1 MATRDAGGT
10 DPGGGGGEGT
20 GRPPG
25 DSISLSPF
33 SSPSRTDRRRGAGER
48 GLRGS
53 GGLRGGQRPSPLA
66 MARGQGSRSQAPED
80 MELETSTTQSSTS
93 TTNNLQTH
101 HDTIITPP
109 EHLHDSTFTRN
120 DDRHSTS
127 TPKGEKP
134 KNPETTKPKLPTP
147 PAYTVRGWTLNRTD
161 NKMYN
166 AAGESRV
173 MSSEEWRAIQLLDKQ
188 WRNKLER
195 RMKTHKPRPPGT
207 KPNPPKK
214 SRPLAITGTDTRT
227 TQTTNKHKLSS
238 TSNDD
243 TDAKKTKTDD
253 EQEEMQTDQTDWES
267 QSVKH
272 MTIRIQSSKTNAILT
287 QDDIQ
292 HINRV
297 MMRSLYAEAKGDFE
311 KWRKLQ
317 PDKMSLV
324 HPNHCI
330 RLRLTSEEGIEFW
343 KSFVP
348 TIPPRMEGGDKY
360 IFLAPGESLTE
371 KVCFFV
377 PDASFGEGK
386 DVDLELLTF
395 VIKAGNPLL
404 EKVDFTLRT
413 MGIDSNTLQSVMI
426 MELQTADRERCLG
439 PKPENPAD
447 RTDWKIKIGLSN
459 VNVKVAFAKSD
470 VRRQENAQARL
481 NKKATDKINDDPL
494 ESQDEDVN
502 LDKED
507 IDKLLSID
515 ADILTSET
523 IQETEIEVPGITKMT
538 GASSPTIDE

>member
-1 MATRDAGGT
+1 MD
-10 DPGGGGGEGT
+10 
-20 GRPPG
+20 
-25 DSISLSPF
+25 DSIL
-33 SSPSRTDRRRGAGER
+33 TKE
-48 GLRGS
+48 
-53 GGLRGGQRPSPLA
+53 
-66 MARGQGSRSQAPED
+66 SQ
-80 MELETSTTQSSTS
+80 
-93 TTNNLQTH
+93 
-101 HDTIITPP
+101 
-109 EHLHDSTFTRN
+109 
-120 DDRHSTS
+120 HSTS

-134 KNPETTKPKLPTP
+134 KNSTTTHKNKLPTP
-147 PAYTVRGWTLNRTD
+147 PSYTVRGWTLNRTE

-166 AAGESRV
+166 ADGESRV
-173 MSSEEWRAIQLLDKQ
+173 VTSEEWRAIQLLDKQ

-195 RMKTHKPRPPGT
+195 QSKRHIPRPPGT
-207 KPNPPKK
+207 KPNQTKRIKPI
-214 SRPLAITGTDTRT
+214 AITGPSAT
-227 TQTTNKHKLSS
+227 TTATTTNNKHKLSNTS
-238 TSNDD
+238 TED

-253 EQEEMQTDQTDWES
+253 EQEEMQTDQIDWES
-267 QSVKH
+267 QSIKH

-297 MMRSLYAEAKGDFE
+297 MMRSLYAVAEGDFE

-343 KSFVP
+343 KNFVP
-348 TIPPRMEGGDKY
+348 TIPPRMEGGDTY

-386 DVDLELLTF
+386 DVDLKLLTF
-395 VIKAGNPLL
+395 IIKAGNPLL

-413 MGIDSNTLQSVMI
+413 MGIDSNTMQSVMI

-439 PKPENPAD
+439 PKPKNPAD

-470 VRRQENAQARL
+470 ERKQEHAQARL
-481 NKKATDKINDDPL
+481 NNKADEDKIDRPETRPETDNDNEKSEKQAIDLTDETVVNNILDEDDDFLINIDVDDTTDIPGVSKL
-494 ESQDEDVN
+494 SQD
-502 LDKED
+502 K
-507 IDKLLSID
+507 
-515 ADILTSET
+515 
-523 IQETEIEVPGITKMT
+523 
-538 GASSPTIDE
+538 